1 MVSNEQLITRIREGG
16 DGVCYALEQL
26 WNQNQGLIQIY
37 VKKYQGLAERDDLT
51 QEAYI
56 ALCDAVDNYKPEE
69 STFST
74 YLGFWLS
81 SRLLKYCKNNT
92 GPLRIPE
99 WRHSTLYHFRKTE
112 SEFEQK
118 FHRKPTRAELRR
130 LLGVTEEELNQLIL
144 LDIAT
149 TPASLSSPIRSD
161 EGEEITLEGT
171 IADPSNMEECV
182 IDQEYQ
188 KQMKKAIREELQ
200 KIPKDQADSIQLVYL
215 EGFTMEKAGEL
226 LDVPRHRVQASIRKG
241 FRTLRGTP
249 ARRLRPFISEVA
261 ETTAYKGSLQR
272 FRDTGFSSTEKAAF
286 KDLRKEQEEEEEV

>member
-1 MVSNEQLITRIREGG
+1 MVSNEQLVTRIRNGG

-81 SRLLKYCKNNT
+81 SRMMKYCRNNT

-99 WRHSTLYHFRKTE
+99 WRFSNLYHLRKTE
-112 SEFEQK
+112 SAFEQK
-118 FHRKPTRAELRR
+118 FHRKPTRSELRR
-130 LLGVTEEELNQLIL
+130 LLGMTEEELNQLIL

-149 TPASLSSPIRSD
+149 TPASLSAPVKSD
-161 EGEEITLEGT
+161 SSEELTLGDT

-200 KIPKDQADSIQLVYL
+200 KLPKDQADSIQLVYL
-215 EGFTMEKAGEL
+215 EGFTMDKAGEL

-241 FRTLRGTP
+241 FRALRGTP
-249 ARRLRPFISEVA
+249 ARRLKPFISEVSEA
-261 ETTAYKGSLQR
+261 MAYKGSLYR
-272 FRDTGFSSTEKAAF
+272 FKYTGFSSTEKAAF
-286 KDLRKEQEEEEEV
+286 QNLRREQEEEEV

>member
-16 DGVCYALEQL
+16 DGMCYALKQL

-81 SRLLKYCKNNT
+81 SKLMRYCRNNT

-99 WRHSTLYHFRKTE
+99 WRHSTLYQLRKTE
-112 SEFEQK
+112 SEFEQG
-118 FHRKPTRAELRR
+118 FHRKPTRTELRR
-130 LLGVTEEELNQLIL
+130 LLGVTEKELNQLIL

-149 TPASLSSPIRSD
+149 KPASLSSPVKSD
-161 EGEEITLEGT
+161 EGEEVTLEDT

-182 IDQEYQ
+182 IDQECQ
-188 KQMKKAIREELQ
+188 EQMKRAIHEELR
-200 KIPKDQADSIQLVYL
+200 KLPKDQKEAIQLVYL
-215 EGFTMEKAGEL
+215 EGLTMDKAGEL
-226 LDVPRHRVQASIRKG
+226 LEVPRHRVQASIRKG
-241 FRTLRGTP
+241 FRALRGTP
-249 ARRLRPFISEVA
+249 ARRLKPFISEVSEA
-261 ETTAYKGSLQR
+261 MAYKGSLYR
-272 FRDTGFSSTEKAAF
+272 FKYTGFSSTEKAAF
-286 KDLRKEQEEEEEV
+286 QNLRKE